1 MLPSTKSSTCR
12 RNWSSVNVRWNLFL
26 RPWTVAAPPL
36 RKHGSWEPTEKKSM
50 KAIEICGLTRER
62 AYERP
67 VREFYYLPD
76 NIISTRL
83 TIFSMCFRAAIKP
96 WRMRLLNSSNS
107 LDWLPPITSTNSGVS
122 LNGLVSKPRFRGE
135 VDRIN
140 PKSMWIRWPSLCNK
154 ILPLWRSFTWMR

>member
-12 RNWSSVNVRWNLFL
+12 RNWSSVNVRWNLFF
-26 RPWTVAAPPL
+26 RPWIVAAPPL
-36 RKHGSWEPTEKKSM
+36 RKHGSWEPMKKKSM
-50 KAIEICGLTRER
+50 IHWNTWVESACQWAININNSH
-62 AYERP
+62 
-67 VREFYYLPD
+67 YLPD
-76 NIISTRL
+76 NMISTRL

-96 WRMRLLNSSNS
+96 WRMRLLNSSKS

-135 VDRIN
+135 VDKMN
-140 PKSMWIRWPSLCNK
+140 PKSMWIRWPSLCNR